1 MLAPKAISSGS
12 APTSSA
18 AASCAST
25 SSASVSREVAKAP
38 PAFAFERS
46 RYAAIASI
54 TAAGTC
60 EPPGPS
66 K

>member
-18 AASCAST
+18 AAACAST

-46 RYAAIASI
+46 R
-54 TAAGTC
+54 
-60 EPPGPS
+60 
-66 K
+66 